1 MKGSNTLATNSLLM
15 CDILPNEYRAEQ
27 TFDPCLTYV
36 ILISV
41 SKAYEQVE
49 QEYQYVLS
57 PAEIEKS
64 KRFVYDN
71 DRKSY
76 LVRKFF
82 LRILLAKYTSTDPKN
97 IRFYTTENKKPSVN
111 GIEFNVSHSTNF
123 VAIAL
128 SPNNIGIDI
137 ERVDEAFDF
146 KNLLP
151 SCFNETESNYILSG
165 NTLFNFYTLWT
176 RKEALL
182 KATGEGLIDALP
194 LLNCLPEMIY
204 RKGAAF
210 RLNTCEIQ
218 AGYILSLCTLATNT
232 IEPIYFIF

>member
-1 MKGSNTLATNSLLM
+1 MIGSNTITMNSLLM
-15 CDILPNEYRAEQ
+15 SEVLLKEFRPDQ
-27 TFDPCLTYV
+27 TFDPESTYV

-41 SKAYEQVE
+41 SKAYGKVE
-49 QEYQYVLS
+49 QEYQNILS

-64 KRFVYDN
+64 GRFVNDD

-76 LVRKFF
+76 VVRKCI
-82 LRILLAKYTSTDPKN
+82 LRTLLAKYSSTDPQS
-97 IRFYTTENKKPSVN
+97 IQFYTAENKKPSVE

-146 KNLLP
+146 RNLLP
-151 SCFNETESNYILSG
+151 SCFDETESNYILSG

-210 RLNTCEIQ
+210 RLNTCEILE
-218 AGYILSLCTLATNT
+218 GYILTLCTLATDVT
-232 IEPIYFIF
+232 EPIYLIF